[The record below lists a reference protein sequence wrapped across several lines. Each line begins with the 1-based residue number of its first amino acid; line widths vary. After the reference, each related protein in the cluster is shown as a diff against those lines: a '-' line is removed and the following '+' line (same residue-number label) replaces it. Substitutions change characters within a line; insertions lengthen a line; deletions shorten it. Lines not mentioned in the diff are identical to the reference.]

1 MNIEQRNQLL
11 SIVFGIIILVLG
23 YFLYHAIVDPYEEV
37 LERERMTERVRHR
50 MSNVRD
56 ALNEYK
62 NRVGEGEFPPS
73 DGGLDSLVQFLKT
86 DSVMLAQG
94 DSLFSE
100 LPPNTYDP
108 DSIIYSPRPPH
119 KRFEY
124 ALNDTL
130 RPQIYLLEDPDS
142 EDKIGSLE
150 QTTML
155 NAASW
160 E

>member
-23 YFLYHAIVDPYEEV
+23 YFLYHAIVDPYQEV
-37 LERERMTERVRHR
+37 IEREQMRERVRHQ

-56 ALNEYK
+56 ALVQYN
-62 NRVGEGEFPPS
+62 NRKGEFPPTE
-73 DGGLDSLVQFLKT
+73 GGLDSLVQFLKT
-86 DSVMLAQG
+86 DSIMVARG
-94 DSLFSE
+94 DSLFQP
-100 LPPNTYDP
+100 LPPDSYNP
-108 DSIIYSPRPPH
+108 DSLIYSPRPPH
-119 KRFEY
+119 KRFNY

-130 RPQIYLLEDPDS
+130 RPNIYLLEDPDT
-142 EDKIGSLE
+142 DDRIGSLE

-155 NAASW
+155 NAGSW